1 MPCLLLRLWLG
12 CFWSVSHQ
20 AAPSSQDAG
29 VRVGTAAVELVAE
42 DAMVIAGGI
51 HAGQAKGQEGLLR
64 AVAMV
69 LEKDQTKVVMVSLDV
84 LMMTRHVLDPILAD
98 IQEECGISP
107 EQVMIHCTHTH
118 HAPSTLR
125 LHDYQADP
133 RFIARCIGRLF
144 RRSSKP
150 MRRFPKIRLR
160 LFSVWEGK
168 KRLEGTAVRCSP
180 MVPFTGLDDAS
191 LSDLRG
197 HLTPS
202 CP

>member
-1 MPCLLLRLWLG
+1 M
-12 CFWSVSHQ
+12 
-20 AAPSSQDAG
+20 
-29 VRVGTAAVELVAE
+29 ELVAE

-107 EQVMIHCTHTH
+107 EQVMIHCTHTIMLPD
-118 HAPSTLR
+118 ASLPIIRRILA
-125 LHDYQADP
+125 LLP
-133 RFIARCIGRLF
+133 GCIGRLF

-150 MRRFPKIRLR
+150 MRRFPKIRSR
-160 LFSVWEGK
+160 LFLGWEGK
-168 KRLEGTAVRCSP
+168 KRWEGIAVKCSP

-202 CP
+202 CL